1 MPTLRPRGCWVFSA
15 YTTCRPGIPL
25 HWQMSS
31 HFALMDRTMEN
42 EEKLVNIC
50 TATPL
55 FLCLDIP
62 AYANSAEVKGD
73 ARKKHISNLLR
84 VIRHPAID
92 CKFKNWEYLL
102 MSSLNSICQRLDCS
116 LNRSKYTTTPGNL
129 SRFRFVVAEKKNN
142 KSSVKKTKKK
152 NEIRKLTNYPVSQV
166 CRFQH
171 N

>member
-1 MPTLRPRGCWVFSA
+1 MPTLRPRGCWVFST

-73 ARKKHISNLLR
+73 ARKKHISYLLR

-116 LNRSKYTTTPGNL
+116 LNRSKYTTTLGNL
-129 SRFRFVVAEKKNN
+129 SRFRFVVVEKKNN
-142 KSSVKKTKKK
+142 KSSVKKTKK